1 MQNSTAEVEFASW
14 VERYEENQ
22 DVATAE
28 LLTFVARCCGS
39 SEDITEEMLDDVQT
53 SCNAITSA

>member
-1 MQNSTAEVEFASW
+1 

-22 DVATAE
+22 DSATAE

-39 SEDITEEMLDDVQT
+39 SEDITDEMLDDVQT